1 MPALQLINIYNELLA
16 LPNKSPDNIIT
27 FYQSH
32 LLILSNVT
40 SLDTEDEITAFMA
53 INDWYTKALTYKKQF
68 NNALVIINKVL
79 PMIDSSIEKI
89 NYSLFNSQLYQAIV
103 FSKAMSCNQLKDYS
117 SAYPILKKLV
127 DADPE
132 NDMYKVWL
140 RASDHGRQRT
150 ILNILE
156 FAFGAMI
163 LVGLFKSYI
172 PFVLVKKWI
181 SIVGFIGFVACIIY
195 EYDLKRHFRTA
206 KI

>member
-1 MPALQLINIYNELLA
+1 MPALHIINSYNELLA
-16 LPNKSPDNIIT
+16 LPDKSPENIIA

-40 SLDTEDEITAFMA
+40 SLDTEDEITAFVA

-89 NYSLFNSQLYQAIV
+89 NYLLFNSPTYQAIM
-103 FSKAMSCNQLKDYS
+103 FSKAMSCTHLKDYS

-127 DADPE
+127 EADPE

-140 RASDHGRQRT
+140 RASDHGRQRAV
-150 ILNILE
+150 LNILE
-156 FAFGAMI
+156 YTFGVMI
-163 LVGLFKSYI
+163 LVGLFKNYI
-172 PFVLVKKWI
+172 DVQFIKKWI
-181 SIVGFIGFVACIIY
+181 SLIGAIGFIACMIY

-206 KI
+206 KV